1 MGIWHLFVMRNH
13 SVFIVRGSLLRWY
26 SVWPLFHTCG
36 ETSFIEL
43 PWRNKAVILWIF
55 NRCQHGNKLSMCQ
68 RKDAPCFL
76 VAYGTL
82 GVLWVSWR
90 RWSSASRRGT
100 SEEGITFVCSWY
112 CARLLSCSTLSILSL
127 SLLCSLSWVAW
138 TMIWALCSTLLFLTG
153 FKVSSDYVA
162 EFVVLHEEG
171 KDIQL
176 EAQVHVKM
184 PSSLI
189 FWNSLYLFHYL
200 FDFLSKSVL

>member
-112 CARLLSCSTLSILSL
+112 CARLLSCSTEHSGSFFAVLSFMGGMNHDLGL
-127 SLLCSLSWVAW
+127 VLNVAFSNR
-138 TMIWALCSTLLFLTG
+138 I
-153 FKVSSDYVA
+153 
-162 EFVVLHEEG
+162 
-171 KDIQL
+171 
-176 EAQVHVKM
+176 
-184 PSSLI
+184 
-189 FWNSLYLFHYL
+189 
-200 FDFLSKSVL
+200 